1 MSESRLP
8 PCPFCEGSAKFR
20 RRRNGPYLE
29 NYVKCRG
36 CNARS
41 GVVAVPALSSIDK
54 IDEAEREA
62 IRLWQRRAQI

>member
-8 PCPFCEGSAKFR
+8 PCPFCGGSAKFR

-41 GVVAVPALSSIDK
+41 GVVVVPALSSAAK

-62 IRLWQRRAQI
+62 IRAWERRA